1 MEKEL
6 KNCIECGLSF
16 VPFSGRQIYCARKC
30 KDRAKAR
37 KYRLERQLQGL
48 CPQCGRP
55 MDYPVRIG
63 PGKASGTKIK
73 HCSRCR
79 EYFREVGERR
89 HSSKEGSKKI
99 SEK

>member
-16 VPFSGRQIYCARKC
+16 VPFSGRQIYCTRKC

-48 CPQCGRP
+48 CPQCGGP
-55 MDYPVRIG
+55 MDYPARLKNSK
-63 PGKASGTKIK
+63 KAGAKIK

-79 EYFREVGERR
+79 EYFREAGERR
-89 HSSKEGSKKI
+89 HLLEESSKKF